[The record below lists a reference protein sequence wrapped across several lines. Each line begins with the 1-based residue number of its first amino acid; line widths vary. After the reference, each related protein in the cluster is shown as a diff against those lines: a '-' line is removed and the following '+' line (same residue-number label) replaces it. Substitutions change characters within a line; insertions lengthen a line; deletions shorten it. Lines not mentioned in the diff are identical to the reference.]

1 MKRLLACVM
10 AVLLVFSMSGCAQDT
25 SKQDA
30 ETVVTKYYD
39 QLKKGEFD
47 EATKLCTSDVSD
59 DNEYVIITDS
69 MDQMIEE
76 MQLPLISTIHKIKKS
91 KTLPISLR
99 KIQSNNMYVAMKS
112 KKTIRVSMMT
122 KIK

>member
-39 QLKKGEFD
+39 QLKKVNLM
-47 EATKLCTSDVSD
+47 KRR
-59 DNEYVIITDS
+59 NYVQVMLAMTMNMES
-69 MDQMIEE
+69 
-76 MQLPLISTIHKIKKS
+76 
-91 KTLPISLR
+91 LPI
-99 KIQSNNMYVAMKS
+99 AW
-112 KKTIRVSMMT
+112 
-122 KIK
+122 IK